1 MEENKKPLNEEE
13 IKEKKEKKSK
23 NKSQKHS
30 MFKTKAFRAGG
41 YSTAAAAIVI
51 VIAVVLNLI
60 MSGIST
66 AYTNIDTTTAGVYS
80 LSEQTK
86 DIVSSLEKEVTVYY
100 IVSPDSKA
108 EYVSNLLD
116 KFRACGSNLKTEEID
131 PDINPNFASEY
142 TDESV
147 SNGDLLVVCGDKSA
161 VVHYSDMIEYEAG
174 SYEYYMYYLQNGQQ
188 TSVYW
193 NGEVELIKAIDYVIT
208 TATYNVYFLQIT
220 GDEDFSLLT
229 QALDNENI
237 KCDTISLEGDEKIPD
252 DASCLVVNVSDEDL
266 TGEQYEAVNDYLSKG
281 GKVYIAADYNSEER
295 ANLNKLMTAYGL
307 SFTSATLN
315 DGDRNYGSKELLYP
329 AYTGEHAVIS
339 PFTKANYM
347 CFPDAMG
354 IETKET
360 ENITV
365 TPLLVTSE
373 SGYLSTDDSDDIDF
387 KTFNLGVVADDSS
400 TGAQLIVYGTTA
412 YTSSDYM
419 ENASYSNSDLFVNS
433 IGYLCNK
440 DSAISVHAK
449 SITSDTTLD
458 FGDTPTASLIF
469 AIAVLP
475 VFISL
480 AVGITIWYRRKNS

>member
-1 MEENKKPLNEEE
+1 MDENKKPLNRE
-13 IKEKKEKKSK
+13 KKVKKEKKSESKQK
-23 NKSQKHS
+23 NIS

-60 MSGIST
+60 VSGIST
-66 AYTNIDTTTAGVYS
+66 AYTNIDTTAAGVYS

-86 DIVSSLEKEVTVYY
+86 DIVSSLEKEVYIYY

-116 KFRACGSNLKTEEID
+116 KFRAKGSNLKTEEID
-131 PDINPNFASEY
+131 PDINPDFASEY

-193 NGEVELIKAIDYVIT
+193 NGEVEILKAIDYVIT
-208 TATYNVYFLQIT
+208 TATYNVYFLNIT

-229 QALDNENI
+229 DALDNENI
-237 KCDTISLEGDEKIPD
+237 ICDTISLEDGESIPD
-252 DASCLVVNVSDEDL
+252 DASCIVINVSEDDI
-266 TGEQYEAVNDYLSKG
+266 TDKQYEDISKYLSKG
-281 GKVYIAADYNSEER
+281 GKVYIAADYSSGER
-295 ANLNKLMTAYGL
+295 ENLNKLMSAYGL
-307 SFTSATLN
+307 SFTSATLY
-315 DGDRNYGSKELLYP
+315 DGDRNYGSRELLYP

-339 PFTKANYM
+339 PFAKANYM

-354 IETKET
+354 IETT
-360 ENITV
+360 EKDNITV
-365 TPLLVTSE
+365 TPLIVTSE

-400 TGAQLIVYGTTA
+400 TGAQLIVYGTTE

-433 IGYLCNK
+433 VGYLCDK

-458 FGDTPTASLIF
+458 FGSTPTASLIF
-469 AIAVLP
+469 AVAVLP
-475 VFISL
+475 VAISL
-480 AVGITIWYRRKNS
+480 AAGITIWYRRKNS

>member
-1 MEENKKPLNEEE
+1 MDENKKPLNRE
-13 IKEKKEKKSK
+13 KKVKKEKKSESKQK
-23 NKSQKHS
+23 NIS
-30 MFKTKAFRAGG
+30 MFKTKAFSAGG

-60 MSGIST
+60 VSGIST
-66 AYTNIDTTTAGVYS
+66 AYTNIDTTAAGVYS

-86 DIVSSLEKEVTVYY
+86 DIVSSLEKEVYIYY

-116 KFRACGSNLKTEEID
+116 KFRAKGSNLKTEEID
-131 PDINPNFASEY
+131 PDINPDFASEY

-193 NGEVELIKAIDYVIT
+193 NGEVEILKAIDYVIT
-208 TATYNVYFLQIT
+208 TATYNVYFLNIT

-229 QALDNENI
+229 DALDNENI
-237 KCDTISLEGDEKIPD
+237 ICDTISLEDGESIPD
-252 DASCLVVNVSDEDL
+252 DASCIVINVSEDDI
-266 TGEQYEAVNDYLSKG
+266 TDKQYEDISKYLSKG
-281 GKVYIAADYNSEER
+281 GKVYIAADYSSGER
-295 ANLNKLMTAYGL
+295 ENLNKLMSAYGL
-307 SFTSATLN
+307 SFTSATLY
-315 DGDRNYGSKELLYP
+315 DGDKNYGSQELLYP

-339 PFTKANYM
+339 PFAKANYM

-354 IETKET
+354 IETT
-360 ENITV
+360 EKDNITV
-365 TPLLVTSE
+365 TPLMVTSE

-400 TGAQLIVYGTTA
+400 TGAQLIVYGTTE

-433 IGYLCNK
+433 VGYLCDK

-458 FGDTPTASLIF
+458 FGSTPTASLIF
-469 AIAVLP
+469 AVAVLP
-475 VFISL
+475 VAISL
-480 AVGITIWYRRKNS
+480 AAGITIWYRRKNS